1 MVMNKQETEVKL
13 YVPNLKDIRQQL
25 EALGAEL
32 VQERIYERNLRYDTP
47 DGSLGQRGAVLRL
60 RQDNQVRLTYKEKGS
75 IDKGIMTREE
85 LEVEV
90 SDFEVME
97 AILGKFGYV
106 QTMFYEKYRTTYALG
121 QAEIMLDELPFGN
134 FLEVEGDA
142 EAIERILHELG
153 LETTERRPDSYTKLF
168 DYVKHHLELNFRDLS
183 FDNFHDIEVPE
194 SAFIAPG
201 SIVIR

>member
-13 YVPNLKDIRQQL
+13 YVQDLNKIRKRL
-25 EALGAEL
+25 EKLGAEL
-32 VQERIYERNLRYDTP
+32 VQEREIERNMRYDTP

-60 RQDNQVRLTYKEKGS
+60 RQDSHVRLTYKEKGS
-75 IDKGIMTREE
+75 IDRGIMTREE

-90 SDFEVME
+90 SDFATME
-97 AILGKFGYV
+97 AILGKFGFV
-106 QTMFYEKYRTTYALG
+106 QSMFYEKYRTTYALG
-121 QAEIMLDELPFGN
+121 RAEVMLDELPFGN
-134 FLEVEGDA
+134 FIEVEGDND
-142 EAIERILHELG
+142 AIEEILHELG
-153 LETTERRPDSYTKLF
+153 LEQAERRPDSYTKLF

-183 FDNFHDIEVPE
+183 FDNFQDIEVPE